1 LGLSLALSGEHTE
14 AIDVLQK
21 ASAAAGSGNETR
33 SNLAL
38 VYGLMG
44 DEENARLTASIDLK
58 PAEVANNVSYFA
70 RLRAMSF
77 EDRVKAVFGLVK

>member
-1 LGLSLALSGEHTE
+1 
-14 AIDVLQK
+14 
-21 ASAAAGSGNETR
+21 
-33 SNLAL
+33 
-38 VYGLMG
+38 MG

-58 PAEVANNVSYFA
+58 PAEVANNLSYFA